1 MTCHVRFKA
10 KQTERQQSNKM
21 KYLPYQKGFTF
32 FELMIAIAVI
42 GILSAVAVPTY
53 QGYIDTANMTKVSAS
68 FEEAVRLANN
78 VFTRRKTRI
87 ALGIQTAIPN
97 TTEDWILLLNKQ
109 GTKAPGGGPAFIPS
123 SNNSSARGDA
133 LTGAIGVLWTPH
145 SPESC
150 ARKRRDGS
158 CRDKSTIAATTAQLE
173 LWRPLYKDLVG
184 QHAVIGEDY
193 MEIEKFTY

>member
-1 MTCHVRFKA
+1 MNCQPH
-10 KQTERQQSNKM
+10 
-21 KYLPYQKGFTF
+21 QKGFTF
-32 FELMIAIAVI
+32 FELMIAVAVI

-78 VFTRRKTRI
+78 TFTRRKTRI
-87 ALGIQTAIPN
+87 GLGIQTNLPN
-97 TTEDWILLLNKQ
+97 TTEDWILLLNKH
-109 GTKAPGGGPAFIPS
+109 GVEAPGGGPAYIPS
-123 SNNSSARGDA
+123 SNDSSARSDPI
-133 LTGAIGVLWTPH
+133 TGAIGVLWTPD

-150 ARKRRDGS
+150 SRKNPDGS
-158 CRDKSTIAATTAQLE
+158 CRKKNMIAATNAQLE

-193 MEIEKFTY
+193 MEINKLTQ